1 MADSAQEIV
10 ERGIR
15 AYNEDGVDALIEFVH
30 PEFEMTTPPGIAA
43 EPDTYR
49 GRDGVRRYFES
60 FLEIMDEVRI
70 EPTEIVGRG
79 NEVLIRFNLVA
90 RGKATGIEVDQ
101 KGYGIWRIDDGMLRE
116 IRFFATDEELT
127 AAFEAG
133 AGDAG

>member
-15 AYNEDGVDALIEFVH
+15 AYSEDGVEALIEFVH

-70 EPTEIVGRG
+70 EPTRD
-79 NEVLIRFNLVA
+79 R
-90 RGKATGIEVDQ
+90 RPRK
-101 KGYGIWRIDDGMLRE
+101 RR
-116 IRFFATDEELT
+116 
-127 AAFEAG
+127 
-133 AGDAG
+133 

>member
-1 MADSAQEIV
+1 MADNAEIV

-70 EPTEIVGRG
+70 EPTEIVGSG
-79 NEVLIRFNLVA
+79 NDVLIRFNLVA

-101 KGYGIWRIDDGMLRE
+101 KAYGIWEIDDGMLRG
-116 IRFFATDEELT
+116 IRFFPTDEELRS
-127 AAFEAG
+127 AFG
-133 AGDAG
+133 AGGGGG